1 MRIQRSTRTRSWR
14 FGGVF
19 AALVAIMAMVLAGCT
34 NNESDEGGSGGAAS
48 SSKAVEATK
57 VDSIAALVPEPIR
70 NSGTLVVGVNVPYS
84 PNEYKDPSGK
94 IVGYD
99 VDLMNAV
106 AGVLGLKAEFK
117 EADFDKIIPAIQQG
131 TYNVGASSF
140 TDSKEREQQV
150 DFVTYY
156 NAGVQW
162 AQQKGGNIDPN
173 NACGKRVA
181 VQSTTVEDTD
191 EVPAKSK
198 ACTDAGKPAI
208 EKVKFDSQDEATN
221 ALVLGKVDAMSADSP
236 ITAWAIKRS
245 DGKLETA
252 GGVFDSQP
260 YGYPVQKGS
269 SLTQALQQAVQHLI
283 DNGQYKQI
291 AENWGVEAGA
301 IQKSVINGAVS

>member
-1 MRIQRSTRTRSWR
+1 
-14 FGGVF
+14 
-19 AALVAIMAMVLAGCT
+19 MVLAGCT

-70 NSGTLVVGVNVPYS
+70 NSGTLIVGVNVPYS
-84 PNEYKDPSGK
+84 PNEYKDPAGN

-106 AGVLGLKAEFK
+106 AGVLGLKAEYK

-131 TYNVGASSF
+131 TYNVGMSSF

-236 ITAWAIKRS
+236 VTAWAIKRS
-245 DGKLETA
+245 NGKLEAA

-291 AENWGVEAGA
+291 AENWGVEAGT